1 VSLIID
7 QLEEKFNISKNIMKF
22 NSIIS
27 AVKHAGKQ
35 NVYNSY
41 KLLTPFIPS
50 FVKTILKSKRGTKDM
65 YLKSNNVEFL
75 RYCGGHFENG
85 DR

>member
-1 VSLIID
+1 MSKDGKFLSID
-7 QLEEKFNISKNIMKF
+7 QLETKFNISKHIMKF

-27 AVKHAGKQ
+27 AVKHAGIQ

-50 FVKTILKSKRGTKDM
+50 FVKTILKSRKV
-65 YLKSNNVEFL
+65 N
-75 RYCGGHFENG
+75 
-85 DR
+85 

>member
-1 VSLIID
+1 
-7 QLEEKFNISKNIMKF
+7 MKF

-41 KLLTPFIPS
+41 KAKKNIGLFSIFIVLFIHRGEDKKYSHVKFSSSSIKVFQAWNTS
-50 FVKTILKSKRGTKDM
+50 FQHLFFTTFSFM
-65 YLKSNNVEFL
+65 
-75 RYCGGHFENG
+75 
-85 DR
+85 

>member
-1 VSLIID
+1 VTIKGSLNISLHFVSSKPKAKISID
-7 QLEEKFNISKNIMKF
+7 QLEEQFNISKNIMKF

-50 FVKTILKSKRGTKDM
+50 FVKTISSTVEKTKNIPM
-65 YLKSNNVEFL
+65 
-75 RYCGGHFENG
+75 
-85 DR
+85 